1 MKSEAKTSSVAYIQR
16 WSLRAKDSL
25 MTWKSCFSY
34 DQQDVGLAS
43 ADCIT
48 AATPAVSKATVLA
61 KPVNNTRH
69 ADMVLVL

>member
-1 MKSEAKTSSVAYIQR
+1 
-16 WSLRAKDSL
+16 

>member
-1 MKSEAKTSSVAYIQR
+1 MEFTGDGLSDDLEV
-16 WSLRAKDSL
+16 
-25 MTWKSCFSY
+25 CFSY

-48 AATPAVSKATVLA
+48 VATPAVSKATVLA